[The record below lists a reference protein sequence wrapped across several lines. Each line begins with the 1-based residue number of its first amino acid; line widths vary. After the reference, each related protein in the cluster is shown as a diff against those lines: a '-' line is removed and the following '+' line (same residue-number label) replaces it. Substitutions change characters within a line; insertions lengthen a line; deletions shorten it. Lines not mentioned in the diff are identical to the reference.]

1 MREWATIASVGVA
14 LTGPTKVFVFAQ
26 LSAATDT
33 ASASEEIA
41 RLDVALAL
49 DSGADPLLSA
59 RTQLSSVR
67 WTPAFVFAVVGVE
80 AGTHTFRLNVSSA
93 KETTSEVR
101 SPSITAI
108 PIPPTATVVTTQGVA
123 NATWVAQYGAQYERF
138 LSQTLA
144 VDASSMLATIVAH
157 ASVFMHCTSLDVVG
171 TGQARSVGVP
181 VSGGV
186 GRPAGP
192 GQGASIE
199 WALFVDGQRR
209 IDVARA
215 IIEAPGW
222 ASLSLTASIHLEA
235 GEHTVEVRR
244 NFALPSEDSSCSAVV
259 ERPELLLIASSR

>member
-67 WTPAFVFAVVGVE
+67 WTPAFVFAVLDVE
-80 AGTHTFRLNVSSA
+80 AGSHTFRLNVSSA
-93 KETTSEVR
+93 NETTSEVR

-108 PIPPTATVVTTQGVA
+108 PVPPTATVVTTQGVA
-123 NATWVAQYGAQYERF
+123 NATWVARYGAQYERF

-144 VDASSMLATIVAH
+144 VDSSSMLATIVAH
-157 ASVFMHCTSLDVVG
+157 ASVFMHRTSVD
-171 TGQARSVGVP
+171 VP

-209 IDVARA
+209 SDVARA
-215 IIEAPGW
+215 ILEAPGW

-244 NFALPSEDSSCSAVV
+244 RFALPSEDSSCSAVV